1 MQLLCPE
8 WLLSMDNS
16 VNALKDH
23 AVLIDGT
30 LIAAVGLQS
39 DLKQQYPNATKIIL
53 NNQVLMPGLIN
64 CHTHAGMT
72 LLRGA
77 ADDMPLQ
84 DWLQKRIWPLEGK
97 LADAEFVYDS
107 TILACAEMI
116 RGGTTFFN
124 DMYFFPE
131 QTARAATQM
140 GIRVMASI
148 LSIEFPTRYGSGPDE
163 YIEKGLAARDQYS
176 GHSLVNWSV
185 APHAPYT
192 VSDETFVRLGTLAQE
207 LDIPIHC
214 HLHETAS
221 EVDNALKLNNQRPF
235 ERLNQLGLIN
245 EKFLAVHGVHL
256 NEHELK
262 IMAQQGCTLVHC
274 PASNLKLASGIAP
287 TAQALN
293 LGVRVVI
300 GTDGAASNNKL
311 DLWEEG
317 RIASLLAK
325 GSSLNA
331 TIWPAAQLLKSLTC
345 DAATAL
351 GFENKLGRIKPGF
364 LADLITIEMNQQ
376 AHQAP
381 ALEIAS
387 RLAYSGGARDVVE
400 VWINGQ
406 QVVSKQ
412 QFLGVTAELEADC
425 MRKVGGLWQTRIE
438 QLDLL

>member
-131 QTARAATQM
+131 AVAQASTPLTFTLTADGGAAAGWVRAAD
-140 GIRVMASI
+140 GEAVMASPAPRRR
-148 LSIEFPTRYGSGPDE
+148 LRVRTHRHGDVLVGT
-163 YIEKGLAARDQYS
+163 GLGA
-176 GHSLVNWSV
+176 
-185 APHAPYT
+185 
-192 VSDETFVRLGTLAQE
+192 LG
-207 LDIPIHC
+207 
-214 HLHETAS
+214 
-221 EVDNALKLNNQRPF
+221 AL
-235 ERLNQLGLIN
+235 G
-245 EKFLAVHGVHL
+245 
-256 NEHELK
+256 
-262 IMAQQGCTLVHC
+262 
-274 PASNLKLASGIAP
+274 
-287 TAQALN
+287 
-293 LGVRVVI
+293 
-300 GTDGAASNNKL
+300 
-311 DLWEEG
+311 
-317 RIASLLAK
+317 
-325 GSSLNA
+325 
-331 TIWPAAQLLKSLTC
+331 
-345 DAATAL
+345 ATAL
-351 GFENKLGRIKPGF
+351 VVVGLLDGEGAVGVECRP
-364 LADLITIEMNQQ
+364 
-376 AHQAP
+376 P
-381 ALEIAS
+381 AAVLLEA
-387 RLAYSGGARDVVE
+387 
-400 VWINGQ
+400 
-406 QVVSKQ
+406 VVSAAEQ
-412 QFLGVTAELEADC
+412 QPV
-425 MRKVGGLWQTRIE
+425 VG
-438 QLDLL
+438 